1 MAMHVN
7 LSKRTWVMMLVL
19 VAGAALAAGVYFWRG
34 AAESKPSYREVT
46 VARGDLEVNVIA
58 TGVIQ
63 PRNRLEIKPP
73 IAGRVEEVLVAEGQT
88 VRRSQILAWMS
99 SSERAA
105 LIDAARAKGSEE
117 SKRWEELYRPAPILA
132 PIDGAIISRNVEPGQ
147 SFTSNDAVFV
157 MSDRLI
163 VVAQVD
169 ETDIAQ
175 VKLRQPA
182 HIVLDAYPDHSF
194 DGRVDQI
201 AFDAKTVN
209 NVTTYA
215 VEVIPEKVPGF
226 MRSGMTANVSF
237 RVASRKDVLWI
248 SNDALRVRD
257 GKASVLPAGANGPGE
272 ERGVTVGLTD
282 GKRSEIVEGLAEG
295 DKVLAV
301 QIKTTTG
308 KGSDKPSSPFMPG
321 RTPRR

>member
-1 MAMHVN
+1 MHVN
-7 LSKRTWVMMLVL
+7 LSKRIWVVMGVL
-19 VAGAALAAGVYFWRG
+19 VAGAAVAAGVYFWRG
-34 AAESKPSYREVT
+34 NAESKPSYREVT
-46 VARGDLEVNVIA
+46 VTRGDLEVNIIA

-132 PIDGAIISRNVEPGQ
+132 PIDGTIISRNVEPGQ

-175 VKLRQPA
+175 AKLRQAA
-182 HIVLDAYPDHSF
+182 HIVLDAYPDHAF

-201 AFDAKTVN
+201 AYDAKTVN

-215 VEVIPEKVPGF
+215 VEVLPQQAPGF

-257 GKASVLPAGANGPGE
+257 GKASVLLAAANGPGE

-282 GKRSEIVEGLAEG
+282 GKRSEIVAGLAEG
-295 DKVLAV
+295 DKVLAL
-301 QIKTTTG
+301 QLKTTTG
-308 KGSDKPSSPFMPG
+308 KGGDKPSSPFMPG